1 MRAVLEG
8 GGYTPA
14 LFRDALGA
22 VPPVAR
28 DTWVD
33 RALGLEAIA
42 EDGADLPR
50 GCVPYLPCSVD
61 ALLRLIE
68 HAPVGAGDVFV
79 DVGAGLG
86 RAVAL
91 VHLLTGAPA
100 IGVEVQ
106 PAHVAASR
114 ALAMRLRLRSASFLS
129 GDAAEIVPQLTAGSV
144 FFLYCPFSGDRL
156 VKLLA
161 DSTHRPHPPD
171 SCLLRRSPAAPLPL
185 APGLRRR
192 RLMISRFIAASASP
206 TRRRGN
212 IGPMRRLLIVAD
224 TFAVTDRGVIVAP
237 MPPEH
242 ELRGPADVE
251 VELRLPDGTRRTAR
265 LSIALEHFYPPPG
278 TRLDVHVQDARQV
291 GGSDR
296 HRDLVSGRRLQ
307 AAPDDCAMTDL
318 IVDLDGSTLVL
329 DSSIAGCSG
338 KRVRLARR

>member
-14 LFRDALGA
+14 LFRDALGE

-28 DTWVD
+28 DAWVD
-33 RALGLEAIA
+33 LALGLEAIA
-42 EDGADLPR
+42 EDGPDLPR

-79 DVGAGLG
+79 DVGSGLG
-86 RAVAL
+86 RAAAL

-161 DSTHRPHPPD
+161 DLEPIARTRPIRVCAVD
-171 SCLLRRSPAAPLPL
+171 LPLP
-185 APGLRRR
+185 PC
-192 RLMISRFIAASASP
+192 P
-206 TRRRGN
+206 W
-212 IGPMRRLLIVAD
+212 
-224 TFAVTDRGVIVAP
+224 
-237 MPPEH
+237 
-242 ELRGPADVE
+242 
-251 VELRLPDGTRRTAR
+251 
-265 LSIALEHFYPPPG
+265 
-278 TRLDVHVQDARQV
+278 
-291 GGSDR
+291 
-296 HRDLVSGRRLQ
+296 LQ
-307 AAPDDCAMTDL
+307 AAPPLSQDL
-318 IVDLDGSTLVL
+318 SIYRSIGEPNPST
-329 DSSIAGCSG
+329 
-338 KRVRLARR
+338 R